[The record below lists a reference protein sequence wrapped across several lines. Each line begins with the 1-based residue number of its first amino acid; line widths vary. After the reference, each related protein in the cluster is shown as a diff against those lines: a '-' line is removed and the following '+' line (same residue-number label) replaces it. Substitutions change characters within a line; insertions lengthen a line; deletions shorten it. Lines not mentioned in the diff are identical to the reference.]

1 MFFIV
6 GIIII
11 IIVVFTYVLICRYNW
26 DKLLKKKPHYNPI
39 NNSQQSKRVVII
51 GAGVSGIA
59 AAKSFI
65 QYGYKDVVILERSEE
80 LGGVWN
86 SSQYEG

>member
-26 DKLLKKKPHYNPI
+26 GKLVVKPHCNPI
-39 NNSQQSKRVVII
+39 NNNLHQSKRVVIV
-51 GAGVSGIA
+51 GAGVSGIV
-59 AAKSFI
+59 AAKTFL
-65 QYGYKDVVILERSEE
+65 QYGYKDVIILERSDE

>member
-6 GIIII
+6 VIIFIIII
-11 IIVVFTYVLICRYNW
+11 ATSYVIICRYNW
-26 DKLLKKKPHYNPI
+26 NKVKRFPHCNPI
-39 NNSQQSKRVVII
+39 NNLHQSKRVVIA

-59 AAKSFI
+59 AAKTFL
-65 QYGYKDVVILERSEE
+65 QYGYKDVVILERSDE

-86 SSQYEG
+86 SNQYKG